1 MMNETI
7 DSSTKIHDFSIVDN
21 CTIGKNNIIWNFV
34 NLFKATI
41 GDNNNIGAYTEI
53 QKATIGDR
61 CRIAS
66 GCFIPNGVII
76 KDDCFIGPKVC
87 FTTDK
92 YPRAADGFLHEGQFN
107 PEKPTIVENGASI
120 GANSTI
126 LPGVT
131 IGENAL
137 VGAGDRKSTRLNSSH
152 CSRSRM
158 PSSA

>member
-1 MMNETI
+1 MNIPNYTVH
-7 DSSTKIHDFSIVDN
+7 TMAIVKN
-21 CTIGKNNIIWNFV
+21 CTIGENTVIWHFANIY
-34 NLFKATI
+34 KATI
-41 GDNNNIGAYTEI
+41 GKQVNIGAYTEI
-53 QKATIGDR
+53 QKAVIGDR

-92 YPRAADGFLHEGQFN
+92 YPRAVDGVLHKGEFK

-126 LPGVT
+126 LPGIT

-137 VGAGDRKSTRLNSSH
+137 IGAGSIVTKDVPENATWIGTSIKGEKNV
-152 CSRSRM
+152 
-158 PSSA
+158 